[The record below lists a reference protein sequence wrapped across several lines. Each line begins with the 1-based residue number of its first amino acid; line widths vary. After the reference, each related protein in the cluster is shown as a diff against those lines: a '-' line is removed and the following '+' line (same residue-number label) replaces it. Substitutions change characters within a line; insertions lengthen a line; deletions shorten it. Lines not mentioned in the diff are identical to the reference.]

1 MGNNSEAGRCLNDT
15 LCRKIGGFNDFIVIE
30 LTLSDR
36 LRVDAEAADIDPWL
50 ATAFRMRA
58 IGHDNKAFNLV
69 QIIKNL
75 GEMKTT
81 PNRPCNTCG
90 LFDQ

>member
-36 LRVDAEAADIDPWL
+36 LRVDAEAADIGPLL
-50 ATAFRMRA
+50 ATAFRMQS
-58 IGHDNKAFNLV
+58 GTNNKESGRDEDHAEQAV
-69 QIIKNL
+69 QYV
-75 GEMKTT
+75 
-81 PNRPCNTCG
+81 RS
-90 LFDQ
+90 F